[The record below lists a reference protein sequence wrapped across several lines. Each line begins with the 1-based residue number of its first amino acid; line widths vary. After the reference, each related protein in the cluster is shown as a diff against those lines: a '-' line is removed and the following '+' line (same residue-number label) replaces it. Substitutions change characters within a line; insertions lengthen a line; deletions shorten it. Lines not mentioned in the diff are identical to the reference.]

1 MQLQLPKADFQGKFK
16 EKDIRLCKYLLIDIA
31 LKTEKEIYR
40 FNHVTTKTNSTR
52 ERLLSN
58 TLDFRFMTRSYFFI
72 LGRKQVGRRNHYFNK
87 KKIKKN
93 KIKTLSYFSI
103 SPYPSY
109 IEYVENKTHF
119 TGHVLIIILFGVKIS
134 NWWELLVAS
143 GCM

>member
-40 FNHVTTKTNSTR
+40 FNHVTTRTNSTR

-72 LGRKQVGRRNHYFNK
+72 LGRKKGGVGITNLI
-87 KKIKKN
+87 KKIKK
-93 KIKTLSYFSI
+93 KLK
-103 SPYPSY
+103 
-109 IEYVENKTHF
+109 
-119 TGHVLIIILFGVKIS
+119 
-134 NWWELLVAS
+134 
-143 GCM
+143 